1 MSAKVNEANTTDS
14 TSAKKIDPK
23 VHEKVVNINIFKFF
37 SSAKRIVKYNFR
49 VVKGFEVVKLTF
61 MMGLK

>member
-14 TSAKKIDPK
+14 TSAKKIGPK
-23 VHEKVVNINIFKFF
+23 VHEKVVNIFKFF
-37 SSAKRIVKYNFR
+37 SSAKSVVKYNFR